1 MCRLVSVYNVTVTHS
16 YIAPASSAFTAH
28 SGATLIKGNRR
39 TAAPASGAAWPGRL
53 PVSKYPG
60 SVWRS
65 VPALWLGWHCTLTIK
80 VARVYIET
88 RCFEAGGASSTTA
101 STSRRN
107 GDIRRHLPFSLSVH
121 SSVRMPAID
130 MLKAGDQQHED
141 SSSSSTTRRPP
152 SFLDL
157 NEPCFLCDKGAQLY
171 TITSECGF
179 TGPMPWSLSPP
190 TSLNPPQHGS
200 PPSLQ

>member
-1 MCRLVSVYNVTVTHS
+1 MRKRAGDAAIDTPLPLCYRVCRLVCTSNVTVTHS

-107 GDIRRHLPFSLSVH
+107 GDIRRHLPFLSLCAFFCANACDRH
-121 SSVRMPAID
+121 AQGWR
-130 MLKAGDQQHED
+130 
-141 SSSSSTTRRPP
+141 STT
-152 SFLDL
+152 
-157 NEPCFLCDKGAQLY
+157 
-171 TITSECGF
+171 
-179 TGPMPWSLSPP
+179 
-190 TSLNPPQHGS
+190 
-200 PPSLQ
+200 

>member
-1 MCRLVSVYNVTVTHS
+1 MCRLVCTSNVTVTHS

-88 RCFEAGGASSTTA
+88 RCFEASGASSTTA

-130 MLKAGDQQHED
+130 NVMLKAGDQQHED
-141 SSSSSTTRRPP
+141 SSSSSTTSSRRPP
-152 SFLDL
+152 SFSRPQRALL
-157 NEPCFLCDKGAQLY
+157 
-171 TITSECGF
+171 
-179 TGPMPWSLSPP
+179 SLR
-190 TSLNPPQHGS
+190 QGGS
-200 PPSLQ
+200 TLHNYE